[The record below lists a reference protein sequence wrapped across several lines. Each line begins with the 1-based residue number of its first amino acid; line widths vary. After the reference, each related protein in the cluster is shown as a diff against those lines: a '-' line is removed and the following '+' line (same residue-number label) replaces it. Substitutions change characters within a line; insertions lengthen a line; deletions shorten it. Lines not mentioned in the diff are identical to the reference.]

1 MRFSV
6 RTASALFAIALA
18 VSIAPRVSAGPAE
31 DASTAKSLAA
41 AHAAAN
47 GDPILEALLTE
58 LERSKDQ
65 LKMDQVAAPYYIEY
79 RVSDVEEFI
88 AEAAFGALREN
99 QKVHVRLLRVVVRVG
114 DYKQDSYYGE
124 GMGQTT
130 ILPLDNDP
138 LALRRQIWLATDQ
151 AYKEAG
157 QALTLKQATLKQFT
171 TDEHPVDDFA
181 RAPVVTLVQPLAS
194 LKVDEAGW
202 KKTLEE
208 TTNLY
213 RAYPEIQSLSALA
226 RFSLL
231 NEYFV
236 NSEGTVTRTG
246 RNTYN
251 VLLTAYTQ
259 APDGMRLA
267 RSPAWTVG
275 KYEELPTK
283 EKLLQDS
290 KAALETLK
298 ALRQAPIVD
307 EEYRGPVLFE
317 ADAADDVVASLIGGN
332 ILGRK
337 PQLGA
342 PNRTTGGFATSFKS
356 RVLPTFVDVTDDPTM
371 KEFQGKSVV
380 GGYEVDS
387 EGVRSQAVN
396 IIDKGVLMNYLLG
409 RQPIRDFPASNGH
422 GRAAPATPPGPNLG
436 VLLLKSSEPKS
447 LDDLKKAMLDRVS
460 NQGQTFGYRVVTM
473 GGSAPR
479 LLYRVYAK
487 DGHEELVRG
496 AVFSELDIRALRSD
510 LSAVGND
517 QLVSNRLGGVASTVI
532 CPSLLFDELQVK
544 RADTSKDKL
553 PEYPAPPLGNK

>member
-1 MRFSV
+1 MS
-6 RTASALFAIALA
+6 FAIAPQVNA
-18 VSIAPRVSAGPAE
+18 RAAE
-31 DASTAKSLAA
+31 DASAARSLAA

-47 GDPILEALLTE
+47 GDPLLEALLTE
-58 LERSKDQ
+58 LERSKDH
-65 LKMDQVAAPYYIEY
+65 LKMDQVATPYYIEY
-79 RVSDVEEFI
+79 RVSDVQEFI

-130 ILPLDNDP
+130 ILPLDDDP
-138 LALRRQIWLATDQ
+138 IALRRQIWLATDQ
-151 AYKEAG
+151 AYKDAG
-157 QALTLKQATLKQFT
+157 QALTQKQATLKQFT
-171 TDEHPVDDFA
+171 ADEHPVEDFA
-181 RAPVVTLVQPLAS
+181 KAPVVTLVQPLAV

-208 TTNLY
+208 TTGLY
-213 RAYPEIQSLSALA
+213 RVYPEIQSLSALA
-226 RFSLL
+226 RFSLM
-231 NEYFV
+231 NEYFI

-251 VLLTAYTQ
+251 VLLSAYTQ

-283 EKLLQDS
+283 EKLMQDS

-317 ADAADDVVASLIGGN
+317 ADAADDVVAGLIGGN
-332 ILGRK
+332 VLGRK

-342 PNRTTGGFATSFKS
+342 PNRTTGGFATSYKS
-356 RVLPTFVDVTDDPTM
+356 RVLPTFVDVIDDPTM

-396 IIDKGVLMNYLLG
+396 IIDKGVMMNYLLG

-436 VLLLKSSEPKS
+436 VLLLKSSEPKT
-447 LDDLKKAMLDRVS
+447 LDDLKKAMLARVS
-460 NQGQTFGYRVVTM
+460 DQGQSFGYRVVTM
-473 GGSAPR
+473 GGTAPR

-487 DGHEELVRG
+487 DGREELVRG

-510 LSAVGND
+510 LSAAGND
-517 QLVSNRLGGVASTVI
+517 PLASNRLGGVASTVI
-532 CPSLLFDELQVK
+532 SPSLLFDQLQVK

-553 PEYPAPPLGNK
+553 PEYPAPPLVKK